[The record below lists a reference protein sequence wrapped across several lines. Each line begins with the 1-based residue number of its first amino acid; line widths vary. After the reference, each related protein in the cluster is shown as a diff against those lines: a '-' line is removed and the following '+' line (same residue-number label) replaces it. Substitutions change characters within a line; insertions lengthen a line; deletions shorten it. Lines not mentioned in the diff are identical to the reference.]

1 MYELLSLILL
11 IIAGY
16 FFLLAIKFSNKQLE
30 TRILSYI
37 EVSPK
42 EHFSLMK
49 SLKNFIRINFKK
61 QVHKTV
67 ILDKHIAELADLLAL
82 ALVAGRSPIQAL
94 DEIVDLV
101 PDPLRIYLNE
111 VLLKNA
117 SGIAFDKAMAQMA
130 INQKSDSLSVLVK
143 SLQIAAERGT
153 PLAEILRSFS
163 HELRNRSKEK
173 ILRSASKKEIAMLV
187 PIVFV
192 VLPTVLLIAIYPAIQ
207 VIKSLS

>member
-1 MYELLSLILL
+1 MYELLGLILL

-16 FFLLAIKFSNKQLE
+16 LFFLSVKFPNKQLE

-37 EVSPK
+37 EVVPK
-42 EHFSLMK
+42 EKFNLMK
-49 SLKNFIRINFKK
+49 SFKNFIRINFKK
-61 QVHKTV
+61 QVRKKV
-67 ILDKHIAELADLLAL
+67 LLDKHTAELADLLAL

-101 PDPLRIYLNE
+101 PDPLKIYLNE
-111 VLLKNA
+111 VLLKNV
-117 SGIAFDKAMAQMA
+117 SGIAFDKAMTQMA
-130 INQKSDSLSVLVK
+130 SNQKSDSLLVLVK
-143 SLQIAAERGT
+143 SLQIATERGT

-163 HELRNRSKEK
+163 HELRIRSKEK

>member
-1 MYELLSLILL
+1 
-11 IIAGY
+11 
-16 FFLLAIKFSNKQLE
+16 
-30 TRILSYI
+30 LSYI
-37 EVSPK
+37 EVLPK
-42 EHFSLMK
+42 EHFSLTK
-49 SLKNFIRINFKK
+49 SIKNFIRINFKK
-61 QVHKTV
+61 QIRKTV

-94 DEIVDLV
+94 GEIVDLV

-130 INQKSDSLSVLVK
+130 INQKSDSLFVLVK

-163 HELRNRSKEK
+163 HELRNRNKEK

>member
-1 MYELLSLILL
+1 MYELLSLILI

-16 FFLLAIKFSNKQLE
+16 FFLLAIRFPSKHLE

-37 EVSPK
+37 EVLPK
-42 EHFSLMK
+42 EHFSLTK
-49 SLKNFIRINFKK
+49 SIKNFIRINFKK
-61 QVHKTV
+61 QIRKTV

-94 DEIVDLV
+94 GEIVDLV

-130 INQKSDSLSVLVK
+130 INQKSDSLFVLVK

-163 HELRNRSKEK
+163 HELRNRNKEK